1 NDSFR
6 LDEQLG
12 SLVHAFYQQQ
22 AQINGGKMNRFAAA
36 SDAQGYAMAYWDIT
50 GLRLWDYA
58 RRYTLADNFFH
69 AAFGGSFL
77 NHFWLVCA
85 CTPVYPNAPDKIVA
99 KLDGAGKLVKDG
111 AVTPTAMAS
120 TPWSRSAVRTARRPT
135 RPSSCPYRPC
145 PRSATG

>member
-1 NDSFR
+1 
-6 LDEQLG
+6 
-12 SLVHAFYQQQ
+12 QQ

-85 CTPVYPNAPDKIVA
+85 CTPVYPNAPEKIVA
-99 KLDGAGKLVKDG
+99 KLDGPGKLVKDG
-111 AVTPTAMAS
+111 AVTPDGHGSTRWSPSAGPTATGPNPPLSCPCRPM
-120 TPWSRSAVRTARRPT
+120 PRTATGRT
-135 RPSSCPYRPC
+135 GKG
-145 PRSATG
+145 SAW